1 MQLNYQI
8 LIVDDISENIQVV
21 MNILKEMSYDF
32 SFALNGKEA
41 IDLINKNHYDLILL
55 DVMMPEIDG
64 FEVCRLIKEDKS
76 LKNIPIIFLT
86 ARTDID
92 SISKAFKVGGN
103 DYISKPFH
111 AEELL
116 ARVNTQLQLYT
127 AKLKLEKK
135 NTSLVTEIIRK
146 ESRLSS
152 EIEMNQKEMIA
163 ILTELMEVTSD
174 ETGQH
179 LKRVANLSRLLAK
192 YHPSIS
198 QEEENIIYH
207 AAPMHDIGKIAI
219 PLEIL
224 HSPNS
229 LNNEQRAIMK
239 THTTLANRFLKH
251 SKRKFIKGAS
261 IIASQHHEKWDG
273 SGYPEGLAGEDI
285 HIFGRI
291 VALADV
297 FDALT
302 HERHYKKAWTIEE
315 SVNYIKKEKGIH
327 FDPLLVE
334 ILIDKIDEVT
344 QIIQG

>member
-41 IDLINKNHYDLILL
+41 IELIQKNHYDLILL
-55 DVMMPEIDG
+55 DVMMPELDG
-64 FEVCRLIKEDKS
+64 FEVCRLIKEDNRIKD
-76 LKNIPIIFLT
+76 IPIIFLT

-92 SISKAFKVGGN
+92 AISKAFKVGGN

-127 AKLKLEKK
+127 ARLKLKQKNLSLE
-135 NTSLVTEIIRK
+135 TELINK

-174 ETGQH
+174 ETGLH
-179 LKRVANLSRLLAK
+179 LKRVARLSQLLAK

-219 PLEIL
+219 PLDIL
-224 HSPNS
+224 HSSNS
-229 LNNEQRAIMK
+229 LDSEQRKIMM
-239 THTTLANRFLKH
+239 THTTLASRFLKH
-251 SKRKFIKGAS
+251 SNRKFIKGAA

-273 SGYPEGLAGEDI
+273 SGYPQGLAREEI
-285 HIFGRI
+285 HVFGRI

-302 HERHYKKAWTIEE
+302 HKRSYKKAWTIEE
-315 SVNYIKKEKGIH
+315 SVSYIKREKGKH
-327 FDPLLVE
+327 FDPMLVE
-334 ILIDKIDEVT
+334 ILIENLDEVA
-344 QIIQG
+344 QIIQA

>member
-41 IDLINKNHYDLILL
+41 LELIKKNHYDLILL
-55 DVMMPEIDG
+55 DVMMPDLDG
-64 FEVCRLIKEDKS
+64 FEVCRLIKEDKK
-76 LKNIPIIFLT
+76 LKDIPIIFLT

-92 SISKAFKVGGN
+92 SISKAFRNGGN

-116 ARVNTQLQLYT
+116 ARVNTQLQLYS

-135 NTSLVTEIIRK
+135 NTSLITEITKK
-146 ESRLSS
+146 ENRLSS

-179 LKRVANLSRLLAK
+179 LKRVAKLSQLLAK
-192 YHPSIS
+192 NHPSIS
-198 QEEENIIYH
+198 EEEENIIFH

-219 PLEIL
+219 PLDIL
-224 HSPNS
+224 HSPETLNS
-229 LNNEQRAIMK
+229 EQRTIMK

-251 SKRKFIKGAS
+251 SNRKFIKGAS

-273 SGYPEGLAGEDI
+273 SGYPQGLAGENI

-315 SVNYIKKEKGIH
+315 SINYIKKEKGTH
-327 FDPLLVE
+327 FDPTLVE
-334 ILIDKIDEVT
+334 ILINKIDEVS
-344 QIIQG
+344 QIIQA

>member
-32 SFALNGKEA
+32 SFALNGREA
-41 IDLINKNHYDLILL
+41 IELIKKNHYDLILL
-55 DVMMPEIDG
+55 DVMMPELDG
-64 FEVCRLIKEDKS
+64 FEVCRLIKEDKK

-92 SISKAFKVGGN
+92 SISKAFKIGGN

-127 AKLKLEKK
+127 ANLKLEKK

-146 ESRLSS
+146 ENRLSS

-179 LKRVANLSRLLAK
+179 LKRVANLSQLLAK

-198 QEEENIIYH
+198 KEDENIIYH

-219 PLEIL
+219 PIDIL

-229 LNNEQRAIMK
+229 LSNEQRTIMK

-273 SGYPEGLAGEDI
+273 SGYPQGLAGEDI

-315 SVNYIKKEKGIH
+315 SITYIKKEKNIH
-327 FDPLLVE
+327 FDPFLVE
-334 ILIDKIDEVT
+334 ILIDKLDEVT